1 VSGRLAGG
9 RDREMSHAKHSPSIS
24 SIMSD
29 PRRIIQ
35 KFKEEDVE
43 LRENEKN
50 LKHSKGTRSASWVP

>member
-1 VSGRLAGG
+1 
-9 RDREMSHAKHSPSIS
+9 MSHAKHSPSIS

-50 LKHSKGTRSASWVP
+50 LKHSKATRSATWVP